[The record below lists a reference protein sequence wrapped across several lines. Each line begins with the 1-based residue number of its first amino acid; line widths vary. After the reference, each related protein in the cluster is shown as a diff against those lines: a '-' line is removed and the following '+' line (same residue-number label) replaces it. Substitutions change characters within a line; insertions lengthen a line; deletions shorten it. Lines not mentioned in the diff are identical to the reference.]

1 MLDLRQLLLA
11 YRDLCLDPTVVVVTR
26 RRRDPVSVVAVES
39 IIAVGMRQR
48 ILYDL
53 VLALL

>member
-11 YRDLCLDPTVVVVTR
+11 YRDLCLYPTFVVVTR
-26 RRRDPVSVVAVES
+26 GRRNPVSVVAVES